1 MSDNFLATRY
11 TCSWPHSIA
20 VLLCDG
26 RIVCGCADP
35 YAKRV
40 LGDFRT
46 TPLTD
51 IWQGPVAHQLRVDLN
66 GGGSSFCG
74 DCPLKLPLGPD
85 DPTPQRGVDVG
96 PLPSRLY
103 IECTAACNISC
114 FQSCCAPETGITRT
128 RQAGMLDWDVFTRAV
143 DEAGPSLVRIDFF
156 NYGEAFLHKRAV
168 EMCEYIKGTFPH
180 IYLYTSTNGLA
191 LTEEKARRLVHSG
204 IDEVTFSIDGASQ
217 DTYVRYR
224 QRGNF
229 DKALANLRAMADEKQ
244 KSGRDVPHLNWR
256 YILFNWNDSDE
267 EMNRARQLAAEAG
280 VDRLCWEITDHPE
293 DAFSRRFAPGTP
305 DHERIVHEVW
315 DMSGLGNAIPGMTP
329 RAAIDVRTLIPGLPL
344 RAKAAQAVKVR
355 TRVRNLSARPLRAQA
370 SYGRRL
376 VRLGAQLV
384 GPDGTMINRDH
395 ARAWLPGDIPPG
407 GSADVDI
414 DVPAP
419 EQPGR
424 YALKFDLVS
433 EGIDWFEK
441 CGSPT
446 TTRALVVR

>member
-1 MSDNFLATRY
+1 MSENFLATRY

-20 VLLCDG
+20 VMLCDG

-46 TPLTD
+46 TPLAD
-51 IWQGPVAHQLRVDLN
+51 IWQSPVAHQLRVDLN

-74 DCPLKLPLGPD
+74 DCPLKLPLASD
-85 DPTPQRGVDVG
+85 DPTPQRDVNVG

-114 FQSCCAPETGITRT
+114 FQACCAPETGITRT
-128 RQAGMLDWDVFTRAV
+128 RQAGMLDWDLFTRAV

-168 EMCEYIKGTFPH
+168 EMCEYIKTKFPD

-217 DTYVRYR
+217 ETYVRYR

-229 DKALANLRAMADEKQ
+229 DKALAVLRAMAGEKQ

-267 EMNRARQLAAEAG
+267 EMNRARQLAAELG

-293 DAFSRRFAPGTP
+293 DSFSRRFEPGTP
-305 DHERIVHEVW
+305 DYQRIVHEVW

-344 RAKAAQAVKVR
+344 RARAAQAVKVK
-355 TRVRNLSARPLRAQA
+355 TRVKNLSSRPFRAQA

-384 GPDGTMINRDH
+384 ASDGTIINRDH

-407 GSADVDI
+407 GSAEVEI